1 MAEAIRV
8 VHYLNQFFGGIGGE
22 EKAYEPVQ
30 AKREP
35 VGPGRALQ
43 AALGN
48 DATIVGTLIAGD
60 NYFTEELGSA
70 KAALQGFLDELRPD
84 AVIAGPAFDAGRYGL
99 ACAEVCRIA
108 GARNIPA
115 VTGMHPDNAGILT
128 YRRDVLAVSTGTDST
143 QMVPILRRMAAL
155 ALKRVRGAELRA
167 LSAVDLALW
176 DILGKTLDAPVH
188 RLLGGSAYEI
198 PLYGTGTTM
207 FEQSAQWHAH
217 YFDQCIELGFAGVKV
232 RLGRTIDGDTEAVAT
247 VRDHVGPGKLMGV
260 DSYWFHDPDSAI
272 ELCRRI
278 AGYGIHF
285 FEEPVPQYQIEG
297 LERLQHNSPIRVAVG
312 ERVYSPRMYAELARR
327 DAARVFEPDA
337 SLTGGILSCLEI
349 ADIAARSS
357 IEVIPHVGGPT
368 VVGLAANLHWATAAR
383 VRLCEYDIDPHQP
396 MITDI
401 GDNPGLALTDLGGGH
416 ITAPTG
422 PGLGVDVDE
431 EKLAAHPYR
440 SGDTYAELF
449 PEHESGRTAAG
460 SGPADAS
467 GA

>member
-1 MAEAIRV
+1 MRIESVRAVLAGYRKIDPDMERSFALVRIETDDGTVGWGESSTNWGHSYPTVFRAVVDDVCSRHLEGRDPLAIR
-8 VHYLNQFFGGIGGE
+8 
-22 EKAYEPVQ
+22 
-30 AKREP
+30 
-35 VGPGRALQ
+35 
-43 AALGN
+43 
-48 DATIVGTLIAGD
+48 D
-60 NYFTEELGSA
+60 
-70 KAALQGFLDELRPD
+70 
-84 AVIAGPAFDAGRYGL
+84 
-99 ACAEVCRIA
+99 RIA
-108 GARNIPA
+108 DLQVALDGYLGWEGLSSQTIGAVEI
-115 VTGMHPDNAGILT
+115 
-128 YRRDVLAVSTGTDST
+128 
-143 QMVPILRRMAAL
+143 
-155 ALKRVRGAELRA
+155 
-167 LSAVDLALW
+167 ALW
-176 DILGKTLDAPVH
+176 DILGKTLGAPVH
-188 RLLGGSAYEI
+188 QLLGGSAYPI

-207 FEQSAQWHAH
+207 FEESAQWHAH
-217 YFDQCIELGFAGVKV
+217 YFDQCMDLGFKGVKV
-232 RLGRTIDGDTEAVAT
+232 RLGRTIDGDEEAVAT
-247 VRDHVGPGKLMGV
+247 VREHIGAGKLMGV

-278 AGYGIHF
+278 APYSIHF

-337 SLTGGILSCLEI
+337 SLTGGILNCLEI
-349 ADIAARSS
+349 VDIAARHS

-401 GDNPGLALTDLGGGH
+401 GHNPGLALTDLGGGH

-431 EKLAAHPYR
+431 EKLAAHPHR
-440 SGDTYAELF
+440 EGDTYAELF

-460 SGPADAS
+460 AGPS
-467 GA
+467 TG

>member
-1 MAEAIRV
+1 MRIESVRAVLAGYRKIDPDMERSFALVRIEADDGTVGWGESSTNWGHSYPTVFRAAVDDVCARHLEGRDPLAIRDRV
-8 VHYLNQFFGGIGGE
+8 ADLRVALDGYLGWEGLSSQTIG
-22 EKAYEPVQ
+22 
-30 AKREP
+30 
-35 VGPGRALQ
+35 
-43 AALGN
+43 
-48 DATIVGTLIAGD
+48 
-60 NYFTEELGSA
+60 
-70 KAALQGFLDELRPD
+70 
-84 AVIAGPAFDAGRYGL
+84 AVEI
-99 ACAEVCRIA
+99 
-108 GARNIPA
+108 
-115 VTGMHPDNAGILT
+115 
-128 YRRDVLAVSTGTDST
+128 
-143 QMVPILRRMAAL
+143 
-155 ALKRVRGAELRA
+155 
-167 LSAVDLALW
+167 ALW

-207 FEQSAQWHAH
+207 FEESAVWHAH
-217 YFDQCIELGFAGVKV
+217 YFDQCMDLGFAGVKV

-247 VRDHVGPGKLMGV
+247 VREHIGADKLMGV

-278 AGYGIHF
+278 APYGIHF

-337 SLTGGILSCLEI
+337 SLTGGILSCMEI
-349 ADIAARSS
+349 VDIAARSS

-396 MITDI
+396 MIADI

-440 SGDTYAELF
+440 EGDTYAELF

-460 SGPADAS
+460 AGPSDGS

>member
-1 MAEAIRV
+1 MRIESVRAVLAGYRKIDPDMERSFALVRIATDDGTVGWGESSTNWGHSYPTVFRAAVDDVCSRHLEGRDPLAIRDRV
-8 VHYLNQFFGGIGGE
+8 ADLRVALDGYLGWEGLSSQTIG
-22 EKAYEPVQ
+22 
-30 AKREP
+30 
-35 VGPGRALQ
+35 
-43 AALGN
+43 
-48 DATIVGTLIAGD
+48 
-60 NYFTEELGSA
+60 
-70 KAALQGFLDELRPD
+70 
-84 AVIAGPAFDAGRYGL
+84 AVEI
-99 ACAEVCRIA
+99 
-108 GARNIPA
+108 
-115 VTGMHPDNAGILT
+115 
-128 YRRDVLAVSTGTDST
+128 
-143 QMVPILRRMAAL
+143 
-155 ALKRVRGAELRA
+155 
-167 LSAVDLALW
+167 ALW

-188 RLLGGSAYEI
+188 RLLGGSAYPI

-217 YFDQCIELGFAGVKV
+217 YFDQCMDLGFAGVKV
-232 RLGRTIDGDTEAVAT
+232 RLGRTIDGDTDAVAT
-247 VRDHVGPGKLMGV
+247 VREHVGPEILMGV

-272 ELCRRI
+272 ELSRRI
-278 AGYGIHF
+278 APYGIHF

-401 GDNPGLALTDLGGGH
+401 GHNPGLALTDLGGGT
-416 ITAPTG
+416 ITAPSG
-422 PGLGVDVDE
+422 PGLGVDIDE

-440 SGDTYAELF
+440 EGDTYAELF

-460 SGPADAS
+460 SGPAEAS